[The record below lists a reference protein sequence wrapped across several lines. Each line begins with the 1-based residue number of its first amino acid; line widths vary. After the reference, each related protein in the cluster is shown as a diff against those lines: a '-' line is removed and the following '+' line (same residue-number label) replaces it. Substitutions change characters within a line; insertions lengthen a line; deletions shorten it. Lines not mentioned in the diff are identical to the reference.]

1 MEYRKA
7 TELLLNGHPQDC
19 IEFFKTNN
27 NSLEYAYALLLT
39 SRIKESKY
47 VVEQQDSVRSDWL
60 KKLLLVLEGEI
71 VYPTY
76 FQIRNFL
83 EIDLTMFI
91 KSGRVDYVNI
101 LLKQAENFQGIN
113 NETYKLLGRCLLKN
127 GYPKECKIFLDRS
140 LKEYYNDVELHYL
153 FAEYYLYMNDLN
165 NAKKAVEN
173 CLRINSEYYPAK
185 KSYKLL
191 SKK

>member
-83 EIDLTMFI
+83 EIDLSNQDGLIMLIFCLNKPKISKGLIT
-91 KSGRVDYVNI
+91 KH
-101 LLKQAENFQGIN
+101 IN
-113 NETYKLLGRCLLKN
+113 Y
-127 GYPKECKIFLDRS
+127 
-140 LKEYYNDVELHYL
+140 
-153 FAEYYLYMNDLN
+153 
-165 NAKKAVEN
+165 
-173 CLRINSEYYPAK
+173 
-185 KSYKLL
+185 
-191 SKK
+191 